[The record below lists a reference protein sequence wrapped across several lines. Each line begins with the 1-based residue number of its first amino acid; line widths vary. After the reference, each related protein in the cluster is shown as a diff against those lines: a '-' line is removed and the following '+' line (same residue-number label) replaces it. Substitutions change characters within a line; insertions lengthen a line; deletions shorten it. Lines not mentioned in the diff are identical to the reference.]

1 MLSMNYFLLCAV
13 FVLIFAY
20 VVYSYMQ
27 QDASKAQAL
36 KEKVIVIDCRNQNEW
51 DRGHVNVGNVLHI
64 PLPQLENSPKLAK
77 IKKDTPI
84 MIHCAVGGRSAKGKM
99 ILEAK
104 GYTDVVN
111 SMTISMTEA
120 ALKAAQ

>member
-1 MLSMNYFLLCAV
+1 MCQKTLLISCV
-13 FVLIFAY
+13 FFHSLENIHLFAY

-77 IKKDTPI
+77 IQKDTPI
-84 MIHCAVGGRSAKGKM
+84 TVNATPNSIH
-99 ILEAK
+99 LEF
-104 GYTDVVN
+104 
-111 SMTISMTEA
+111 
-120 ALKAAQ
+120 

>member
-1 MLSMNYFLLCAV
+1 
-13 FVLIFAY
+13 
-20 VVYSYMQ
+20 MQ

-77 IKKDTPI
+77 IQKDTPI
-84 MIHCAVGGRSAKGKM
+84 MIHCAVGGRSAKGNNVSNATTPPANNSKTAHYRRDNDDLFAVTVFHMSSNM
-99 ILEAK
+99 ILC
-104 GYTDVVN
+104 
-111 SMTISMTEA
+111 I
-120 ALKAAQ
+120 

>member
-77 IKKDTPI
+77 IKKELHHSSSI
-84 MIHCAVGGRSAKGKM
+84 KRKHSAAGEYGK
-99 ILEAK
+99 
-104 GYTDVVN
+104 N
-111 SMTISMTEA
+111 R
-120 ALKAAQ
+120 

>member
-51 DRGHVNVGNVLHI
+51 DRGHVNVGNVSAKTI
-64 PLPQLENSPKLAK
+64 PKVRFAGNSEQPMCSSSFGRFGSPKG
-77 IKKDTPI
+77 I
-84 MIHCAVGGRSAKGKM
+84 
-99 ILEAK
+99 
-104 GYTDVVN
+104 
-111 SMTISMTEA
+111 
-120 ALKAAQ
+120 